1 MDTNEHEGPSIRPQW
16 ASFFQMA
23 WHRSALV
30 LATVALLLT
39 AFCIGLQQLPASGT
53 AAGMAE
59 RWLVPPRLQAD
70 WEWVTFATQ
79 GKGLSNG
86 ELADHVILAGL
97 QRRWFFATAEDTHYR
112 EHVLNPVLS
121 EDANDTAWR
130 RPLWEALWQ
139 LVRKEAS
146 RDAAAQKVRRLL
158 YERVTIT
165 AEAQGGIVM
174 AWKARR
180 GDRREFELLSVAAL
194 RSVGIPARV
203 SNEDIAE
210 WLDGAQWQRFEEIDE
225 IHSVLTTP

>member
-1 MDTNEHEGPSIRPQW
+1 MDTNEHEGPAPRRPP
-16 ASFFQMA
+16 
-23 WHRSALV
+23 ALFRHATLNRLAMV

-39 AFCIGLQQLPASGT
+39 VFCLGIQQLPA
-53 AAGMAE
+53 AGASARMAG
-59 RWLVPPRLQAD
+59 RWLVPSHLRAD
-70 WEWVTFATQ
+70 WEWATSTIQ
-79 GKGLSNG
+79 GQGLSNG

-97 QRRWFFATAEDTHYR
+97 QRRWFFTTAEDTHYR
-112 EHVLNPVLS
+112 EHVLNPVLF
-121 EDANDTAWR
+121 EDGKDTAWR

-146 RDAAAQKVRRLL
+146 RDTAAQKVRRLL

-180 GDRREFELLSVAAL
+180 GDRREFEQLTVAAL
-194 RSVGIPARV
+194 RSIGIPSRLGDV
-203 SNEDIAE
+203 DIAE
-210 WLDGAQWQRFEEIDE
+210 WLDGVQWQRFEEIDE